1 MPEAFSLVHNAAKLM
16 SLMMGA
22 VVLLLPEIEG
32 NMKWG

>member
-1 MPEAFSLVHNAAKLM
+1 M

-22 VVLLLPEIEG
+22 LVLLLPEIEG